1 MGRREKPRTL
11 MEQNRHLCG
20 SICLCQLTVVLSCVS
35 LIYLSVAIYMPS
47 HRAFHSGF
55 DPRPVMCQTVRTSD
69 VNNCNWASCGEW
81 CLTKTTGFCPQMH
94 VTVRQNGTDLV
105 LNNCT
110 GLSNVSC
117 PPADPTSV
125 KRYNCNQGSECDN
138 LYGVFNCSLGHCGNY
153 SERFLCHYKA
163 DGIVLNTEKD
173 NMKLNGFFECKKSIC
188 TKIRRPFSCDR
199 YCSKI
204 TTTAMNVFLMHED
217 NLFTGECREAFALNR
232 ADGSEPGAPVNM
244 TEVWHEDKSGGALL
258 ASCLSVVRVGN
269 NSLRATDCING
280 TVLEESLIPQ
290 PYINFTTF
298 WTLYGN
304 SSRPLDP
311 RGRFLPPQHS
321 LTIYNQSRLY
331 INLEGCVNTLR
342 GECHDFRSTHG
353 RDGVNQTAQSRFPCY
368 YNPDDSFMAVAR
380 FDLGK
385 TLRELL
391 IATVVPSVLFVV
403 SFVTLVCITKY
414 VRVGDDGKMKCT
426 LCRCCGRDGE
436 GGGAGGG
443 RDLDDDGPGPE
454 SLLMNS

>member
-55 DPRPVMCQTVRTSD
+55 DPLPVMCQTHRTSD

-94 VTVRQNGTDLV
+94 VTVRQNGTDIV

-110 GLSNVSC
+110 SLSSVSC

-125 KRYNCNQGSECDN
+125 KRYNCNQGSECDD
-138 LYGVFNCSLGHCGNY
+138 LHGVFNCSLGHCGNY

-163 DGIVLNTEKD
+163 DGVVLNTEKD
-173 NMKLNGFFECKKSIC
+173 NMKLNGFFECNKSIC
-188 TKIRRPFSCDR
+188 TKIKRPFSCDR
-199 YCSKI
+199 YCNKI
-204 TTTAMNVFLMHED
+204 TTTSMNVFLMYED

-232 ADGSEPGAPVNM
+232 ARGNEPGTPVNA
-244 TEVWHEDKSGGALL
+244 TEIWHEDKSGGALL
-258 ASCLSVVRVGN
+258 ASCLSVVKVGN
-269 NSLRATDCING
+269 NSLRATDCLNG

-311 RGRFLPPQHS
+311 QGHFLPPQQS
-321 LTIYNQSRLY
+321 LTIYNSSRLY

-342 GECHDFRSTHG
+342 GECHDFRATHG

-368 YNPDDSFMAVAR
+368 YNHDDSFMAVAR

-385 TLRELL
+385 TLRDLL

-414 VRVGDDGKMKCT
+414 VRVRDDGKMKCT
-426 LCRCCGRDGE
+426 LCRCCGDS
-436 GGGAGGG
+436 GAGGG
-443 RDLDDDGPGPE
+443 VVVDDDEPGPE